1 VTAQSE
7 TEAQAALIARALRRE
22 PAAVRALVDLLS
34 PVISRRVTSALWR
47 RDPRRDFRT
56 EAQDMTQEVFLSLF
70 AADGKALR
78 AWDASR
84 GSLAAFVGL
93 LAQHQVSSILRTG
106 KTSPWSDEPT
116 EAGAFDRLGDVGPTP
131 EAVIGSRERVTA
143 LLDRVRQRL
152 SPDGLVLFQR
162 VILEEETIDELA
174 AATGMSRDAL
184 YQRKTRFLKLVREVA
199 AEIDAPAVSDPAVG
213 QRSSKG
219 GVSR

>member
-1 VTAQSE
+1 VTGQSE

-22 PAAVRALVDLLS
+22 PPAVRALVDLLS
-34 PVISRRVTSALWR
+34 PLISRRVTTALWR

-56 EAQDMTQEVFLSLF
+56 EAQDMTQEVFMSLF
-70 AADGKALR
+70 AGDGKALR
-78 AWDASR
+78 AWDPTR
-84 GSLAAFVGL
+84 GSLATFVGL

-106 KTSPWSDEPT
+106 RTSPWNDDPT
-116 EAGAFDRLGDVGPTP
+116 EASAFERIDDAGPTP
-131 EAVIGSRERVTA
+131 EAVIGSRERVTT

-152 SPDGLVLFQR
+152 SPEGLLLFQR
-162 VILEEETIDELA
+162 LILDEQSMDELA

-199 AEIDAPAVSDPAVG
+199 AEIDAPAVSEPAAG